1 VASEGADF
9 LKPEG
14 KMANAGL
21 FLDILPVFSL
31 FLFMASLVMFGRHI
45 TQRRVEFLRARIV
58 HQQKKA

>member
-1 VASEGADF
+1 
-9 LKPEG
+9 
-14 KMANAGL
+14 MANAGL